1 MITYQNLSNTH
12 EHEFFMLS
20 LIFTI
25 ICHWFPH
32 THISCKASTS
42 DTEVSRSPA
51 GLLNPLLG
59 AGNFLKIWTAHRQ
72 MEIPSTE

>member
-1 MITYQNLSNTH
+1 MTPCQNLSNTH

-20 LIFTI
+20 LTFTI
-25 ICHWFPH
+25 SYFICHWFPH

-42 DTEVSRSPA
+42 CIEVLRSPE

-59 AGNFLKIWTAHRQ
+59 AGNFLKIWTAHR
-72 MEIPSTE
+72 